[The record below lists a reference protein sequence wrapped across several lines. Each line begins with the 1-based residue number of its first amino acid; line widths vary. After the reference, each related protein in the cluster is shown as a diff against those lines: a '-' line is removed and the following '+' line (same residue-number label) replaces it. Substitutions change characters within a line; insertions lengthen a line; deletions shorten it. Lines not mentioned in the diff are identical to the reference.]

1 MIVAKIQ
8 VSGVRIKTVYR
19 NYITAGIIGA
29 AIEISYTDD
38 IWRDLHK
45 TVVFR
50 GSVTKDV
57 VTDASI
63 VTIPP
68 EVVETP
74 NSTLYV
80 GVYGVNADGNLAVP
94 TLWAELGYIRPA
106 TDPSGD
112 TTTVQSTPVWAQI
125 KQIAYDAKQQVLSL
139 RNEADSGEFDGKP
152 GDNGATFTP
161 VVSENGDL
169 SWSNNGGLPN
179 PNTVNIRGPDGP
191 KGDTGPQGPTG
202 PKGDKGD
209 TGPAGPKGDTGDVG
223 PAGPKGDTGD
233 TGPAGPKGDKGD
245 DGQPGADGQDGITPT
260 IGGNGNWYLGDT
272 DTGKPS
278 RGEMGPQGP
287 KGDTGPQGPKGEK
300 GDTGATGA
308 TGPAGPQG
316 DPGEQGPQ
324 GIQGETGPQG
334 PKGDTGATGPAGPK
348 GNTGATGP
356 VGPKGDTGEQ
366 GPQGIQGPKGDTGA
380 TGPAGA
386 DGVSPTV
393 STSKSGNVTTITI
406 VDATGTKTA
415 TINDGAKGD
424 TGATGPQGPKGEK
437 GDTGAT
443 GETGATGPKGDTG
456 DIGPQGP
463 KGDTGPA
470 GQSAYAAAQAGGY
483 TDTEANFYADLAA
496 MHGLAAE
503 LAAI

>member
-1 MIVAKIQ
+1 MIVAKIK
-8 VSGVRIKTVYR
+8 VSGVRVNTVYR
-19 NYITAGIIGA
+19 TFIPAGIVGA

-38 IWRDLHK
+38 IWQGLRK

-50 GSVTKDV
+50 GAVTKDV

-68 EVVETP
+68 EVVATP
-74 NSTLYV
+74 NSTLSV

-139 RNEADSGEFDGKP
+139 RDEADSGEFDGKP

-161 VVSENGDL
+161 IVSENGDL

-209 TGPAGPKGDTGDVG
+209 TGIQGPKGDTGEQGPAGPQGDPGPKGDTGDTG
-223 PAGPKGDTGD
+223 PQGPKGDTGD
-233 TGPAGPKGDKGD
+233 TGPAGPKGDPGD
-245 DGQPGADGQDGITPT
+245 PG
-260 IGGNGNWYLGDT
+260 
-272 DTGKPS
+272 PS
-278 RGEMGPQGP
+278 GP
-287 KGDTGPQGPKGEK
+287 KGDK
-300 GDTGATGA
+300 
-308 TGPAGPQG
+308 
-316 DPGEQGPQ
+316 
-324 GIQGETGPQG
+324 GETGPAG
-334 PKGDTGATGPAGPK
+334 PKGDTGATGS
-348 GNTGATGP
+348 
-356 VGPKGDTGEQ
+356 
-366 GPQGIQGPKGDTGA
+366 QGPKGDTGA

-406 VDATGTKTA
+406 VDASGTKTA

-424 TGATGPQGPKGEK
+424 TG
-437 GDTGAT
+437 DT
-443 GETGATGPKGDTG
+443 
-456 DIGPQGP
+456 GP

-483 TDTEANFYADLAA
+483 TDTQANFYADLAA
-496 MHGLAAE
+496 MQGLAAE
-503 LAAI
+503 LEAI